1 MNLNNKVKSLVIF
14 YPSFEKGG
22 VEKNLINLVRNLDK
36 KFRIYLIS
44 SLSKREANKILK
56 KKLISFKYQKK
67 KYLYTKQI

>member
-44 SLSKREANKILK
+44 SLSKKR
-56 KKLISFKYQKK
+56 S
-67 KYLYTKQI
+67 